1 MDKITETDILDKSR
15 FRVLSFENAIKLT
28 DTIKEQKYPV
38 PVPVYEYNEED
49 NDVSK
54 WNIIY
59 KDDDGIAL
67 KRSEEKG
74 HGHHIRSSLGWTKF
88 HEGTKGGIFRELTPE
103 EIAKFQQKTMAV
115 MANDTKSRL
124 GKVPYPIVNN
134 ILGFGNKIDE
144 AKYKSDGDLRGTTA
158 MNKGNIPF
166 IPSQEIPKGGKFI
179 SRKNKRTKNTRK
191 NKRTKK
197 TRSKRQRGGNEETD
211 CPICMRHLDE
221 NEKIT
226 TECNHTF
233 HRECFE
239 QNCLAELGK
248 GDFSTRDEENTVFQC
263 PICRG
268 TTKAECLNNPEVR
281 AIYERLHEGLPD
293 DRLQFQNMIHRLQY
307 KLELII
313 EGSTDGIISSGS
325 RKSFLDELWDAIL
338 NYNRLPY
345 NDNLSDA
352 DLGYMLEVFDGQLIG
367 AESGDYHLIR
377 WHNTVFTTDIRDLF
391 EHPSIRNGNYESD
404 DEFMGGR
411 NKSKKRGKRKTKK
424 SKGKVKGKKTKKNKK
439 NKK

>member
-49 NDVSK
+49 KDVSK

-67 KRSEEKG
+67 KRPEEKG

-103 EIAKFQQKTMAV
+103 EIAKVQQKTMAV

-166 IPSQEIPKGGKFI
+166 IPTQIEPKGGKVK
-179 SRKNKRTKNTRK
+179 SRKNRRSKKSGKNKRT
-191 NKRTKK
+191 
-197 TRSKRQRGGNEETD
+197 
-211 CPICMRHLDE
+211 
-221 NEKIT
+221 
-226 TECNHTF
+226 
-233 HRECFE
+233 
-239 QNCLAELGK
+239 
-248 GDFSTRDEENTVFQC
+248 
-263 PICRG
+263 
-268 TTKAECLNNPEVR
+268 
-281 AIYERLHEGLPD
+281 
-293 DRLQFQNMIHRLQY
+293 
-307 KLELII
+307 
-313 EGSTDGIISSGS
+313 
-325 RKSFLDELWDAIL
+325 
-338 NYNRLPY
+338 
-345 NDNLSDA
+345 
-352 DLGYMLEVFDGQLIG
+352 
-367 AESGDYHLIR
+367 
-377 WHNTVFTTDIRDLF
+377 
-391 EHPSIRNGNYESD
+391 
-404 DEFMGGR
+404 
-411 NKSKKRGKRKTKK
+411 KKRGKRKTKK
-424 SKGKVKGKKTKKNKK
+424 SKGKVKGKKTKKNK
-439 NKK
+439 NN